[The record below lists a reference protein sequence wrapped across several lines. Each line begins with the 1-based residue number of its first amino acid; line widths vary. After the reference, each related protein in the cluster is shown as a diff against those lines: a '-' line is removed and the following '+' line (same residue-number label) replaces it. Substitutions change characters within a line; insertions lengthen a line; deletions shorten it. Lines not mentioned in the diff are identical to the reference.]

1 MIEKQ
6 SKSFQAFKIFIIFLE
21 SYSDVPFAPTFND
34 KSMAQFLINFNLV
47 NLTNS
52 LFMIKPN
59 MSDIDINGTWICD
72 RKHSLLIAHPLR
84 WLIWL

>member
-34 KSMAQFLINFNLV
+34 KSMAQFLINFNLL

-52 LFMIKPN
+52 LFMIKSN

-72 RKHSLLIAHPLR
+72 RKNSLLVAHALR
-84 WLIWL
+84 